1 MGTHPIFESDFDC
14 LTDRFGRVVC
24 VKMPGVQNKYT
35 VDTNNRFFVD
45 DDENEDDVEDVENVD
60 PFEQLKQL
68 NKQAEDA
75 KNAPKPKKTVQKKK
89 APVKAAEPEKKVEK
103 KDSDKP
109 RGERRE
115 RRDNRGPRPPRNNDD
130 GAIEERPKREYR
142 PRGGGGG
149 DGGRGPRREKFDRRS
164 RAPRSSQKGFVKK
177 EGAGGGNWGT
187 AEDELTGQIEKVEN
201 ENNESSEEY
210 MMLEEYRDQKKSIN
224 RNPNAKEKNELV
236 KQKTGQ
242 IPGISI
248 AETTKQPSQ
257 PMPTKSSRPRRK

>member
-45 DDENEDDVEDVENVD
+45 DDENEDDDVEDVENVD

-68 NKQAEDA
+68 NKQAEEA

-89 APVKAAEPEKKVEK
+89 APVAAESEKKVEK

-115 RRDNRGPRPPRNNDD
+115 RRDNRGPRPPRNNEDGTVDD
-130 GAIEERPKREYR
+130 RPRREYR
-142 PRGGGGG
+142 PRGGGGAG
-149 DGGRGPRREKFDRRS
+149 DNRGPRREKFDRRS
-164 RAPRSSQKGFVKK
+164 RDPRSSQKGFDKK

-187 AEDELTGQIEKVEN
+187 TEDELTGQTEKVEN
-201 ENNESSEEY
+201 ENNEKSEEKPAAEEAEAAPVKQPEPEEVT
-210 MMLEEYRDQKKSIN
+210 MTLKEYR
-224 RNPNAKEKNELV
+224 
-236 KQKTGQ
+236 
-242 IPGISI
+242 
-248 AETTKQPSQ
+248 
-257 PMPTKSSRPRRK
+257 